1 MLTNAPSETLILRP
15 DPALRKAEQAEPSE
29 TLAVPVHR
37 IRPAAEARSAVRA
50 TTSALGGAASVR
62 RPA

>member
-1 MLTNAPSETLILRP
+1 LILRP

-50 TTSALGGAASVR
+50 TTRALGGAASVR